1 MNLIYKIWTTIV
13 YDIPNF
19 ILNVWKYRKPLY
31 FDRDFE
37 EYGKLYFLEIG
48 IENMIEYFEKSG
60 FEVLI
65 SNEKK
70 IIKMRRATEI
80 LKNIRESA
88 YIEMAEKELGSIPN
102 FNLNSEYSH
111 LESLHISN
119 IVKKSI
125 ELEEKEWDELMLIFK
140 GQVYSSFDP
149 NKDFYEQF
157 DGSGLRN
164 WWN

>member
-1 MNLIYKIWTTIV
+1 
-13 YDIPNF
+13 
-19 ILNVWKYRKPLY
+19 
-31 FDRDFE
+31 
-37 EYGKLYFLEIG
+37 
-48 IENMIEYFEKSG
+48 MIEYFEKSG

-102 FNLNSEYSH
+102 FNPNSEYSH

-157 DGSGLRN
+157 DVSGLRN